1 MGYLLIY
8 GVFLVRFQRSI
19 DKASSCSGVGLHTGK
34 FITLSFLPAPVNTGV
49 VFIRRDMS
57 PPVFIKALADN
68 VRATDLSTT
77 LGKGNGVVQTVEHIL
92 SAVSGLNIDNLYIE
106 IDGPEI
112 PIMDGS
118 ASVFISMLK
127 KSGIVSQ
134 GIGQP
139 YLKILKTVELKEG
152 NKRIRIEPSP
162 KLSLHCL
169 IDYDHPFIGKQSF
182 SFNGHEEMFI
192 MDISSA
198 RTFCFLEEVKALWKR
213 GVAKGGSLD
222 NAIVIDDTGI
232 INETGLRY
240 QDEFARHKIL
250 DLIGDLSLI
259 GMPFVGKVTA
269 ERVGHAFHTAFVSK
283 LLSKNKCWKIITPV
297 EREEAFVLPRVD
309 QLTPES
315 IPL

>member
-1 MGYLLIY
+1 MRL
-8 GVFLVRFQRSI
+8 QRSI
-19 DKASSCSGVGLHTGK
+19 DKAASCSGVGLHTGMP
-34 FITLSFLPAPVNTGV
+34 INLNFLPAPVNTGL

-57 PPVFIKALADN
+57 PPVFIKALAEN

-77 LGKGNGVVQTVEHIL
+77 LGIGKGVVQTVEHIL

-118 ASVFISMLK
+118 ASVFVSMLK
-127 KSGIVSQ
+127 RAGIVSQ

-152 NKRIRIEPSP
+152 NKRIRIDPSP
-162 KLSLHCL
+162 KRSLHCL

-182 SFNGHEEMFI
+182 SFNGQEEMFI
-192 MDISSA
+192 MDISRA
-198 RTFCFLEEVKALWKR
+198 RTFCFLKEVKALWKR

-222 NAIVIDDTGI
+222 NAIVIGDTGI

-240 QDEFARHKIL
+240 QDEFSRHKVL
-250 DLIGDLSLI
+250 DLMGDLSLI

-283 LLSKNKCWKIITPV
+283 LLSKNKCWKIIIPA
-297 EREEAFVLPRVD
+297 EREEAFVPPRFD
-309 QLTPES
+309 QLTPER
-315 IPL
+315 ILL

>member
-1 MGYLLIY
+1 
-8 GVFLVRFQRSI
+8 VRLQNSI
-19 DKASSCSGVGLHTGK
+19 EKSSSCSGIGLHTGK
-34 FITLSFLPAPVNTGV
+34 HITLNFLPAPVNTGV
-49 VFIRRDMS
+49 VFIRRDLS
-57 PPVFIKALADN
+57 PPVFIKALVEN
-68 VRATDLSTT
+68 VKATDLSTT
-77 LGKGNGVVQTVEHIL
+77 LGIDNSVVQTVEHIL
-92 SAVSGLNIDNLYIE
+92 SAVSGFNIDNLYIE

-127 KSGIVSQ
+127 ESGIISQ

-152 NKRIRIEPSP
+152 NKQIRIEPSP
-162 KLSLHCL
+162 KFSLRCL

-182 SFNGHEEMFI
+182 SFNGDEEIFA

-198 RTFCFLEEVKALWKR
+198 RTFCFLEEVRALWKR

-232 INETGLRY
+232 VNETGLRY

-283 LLSKNKCWKIITPV
+283 LLSKNKCWKIITPTD
-297 EREEAFVLPRVD
+297 REETFVLPRVD
-309 QLTPES
+309 QLTPETIS
-315 IPL
+315 L

>member
-1 MGYLLIY
+1 M
-8 GVFLVRFQRSI
+8 RFQNSI
-19 DKASSCSGVGLHTGK
+19 EKSSNCSGIGLHTGK
-34 FITLSFLPAPVNTGV
+34 PITLNFLPAPVNTGV
-49 VFIRRDMS
+49 VFIRRDLS
-57 PPVFIKALADN
+57 PPVFIKALVEN
-68 VRATDLSTT
+68 VKATDLSTT
-77 LGKGNGVVQTVEHIL
+77 LGIGNSVVQTVEHIL
-92 SAVSGLNIDNLYIE
+92 SAVSGFNIDNLYIE

-127 KSGIVSQ
+127 ESGIISQ
-134 GIGQP
+134 GIRQP

-152 NKRIRIEPSP
+152 NKRIRIEPSS
-162 KLSLHCL
+162 KFSLRCL

-182 SFNGHEEMFI
+182 SFNGDEGIFA

-198 RTFCFLEEVKALWKR
+198 RTFCFLEEVRGLWKR

-232 INETGLRY
+232 VNETGLRY

-283 LLSKNKCWKIITPV
+283 LLSKNKCWKIITPSD
-297 EREEAFVLPRVD
+297 REEAFVLPRVD
-309 QLTPES
+309 QLTPEIIS
-315 IPL
+315 L